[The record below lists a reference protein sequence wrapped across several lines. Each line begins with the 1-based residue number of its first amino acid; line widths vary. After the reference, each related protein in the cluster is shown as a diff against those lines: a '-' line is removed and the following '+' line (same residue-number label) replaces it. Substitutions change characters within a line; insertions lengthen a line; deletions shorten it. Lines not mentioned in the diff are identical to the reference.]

1 MVTILYQGRFNNEL
15 CYDRNDTNYDRILLF
30 CIGPYYF
37 LHCRELLWHSFIELL
52 TSVLPTINIHELKS
66 WIVRK
71 VKLNNTPQ
79 KKLQSEHREL
89 FQKTPTDTVGDVY
102 YCEICR
108 KSPVILP
115 CTSGCEHKF
124 CYYCIAANLDA
135 VGENGE
141 FLCPACGVYLKKN
154 LLVFLTANS

>member
-1 MVTILYQGRFNNEL
+1 MMNYIMSERTIAHIL
-15 CYDRNDTNYDRILLF
+15 CFVLVLIIF
-30 CIGPYYF
+30 C
-37 LHCRELLWHSFIELL
+37 CRELLWHSFIELL

-66 WIVRK
+66 WIV
-71 VKLNNTPQ
+71 
-79 KKLQSEHREL
+79 KKLKVNHATQEKMPDGQRAL
-89 FQKTPTDTVGDVY
+89 FPKRATGTVGDFH

-115 CTSGCEHKF
+115 CTSGCEHNF

-135 VGENGE
+135 VGQNGE

>member
-1 MVTILYQGRFNNEL
+1 MLRLKNF
-15 CYDRNDTNYDRILLF
+15 DRILF
-30 CIGPYYF
+30 FGITPYYF

-66 WIVRK
+66 WVVK
-71 VKLNNTPQ
+71 KLKLNHATNE
-79 KKLQSEHREL
+79 KLPSEQRAL
-89 FQKTPTDTVGDVY
+89 FRKRPTGTVGDVY

-115 CTSGCEHKF
+115 CTSGCEHMF
-124 CYYCIAANLDA
+124 CYYCIAANLEA

-141 FLCPACGVYLKKN
+141 FLCPACSVYLKKN